1 MTKMITDPKESCDDR
16 RLQPGGVVVES
27 NGETPGVVNG
37 KRKNRT
43 MQVEE
48 R

>member
-1 MTKMITDPKESCDDR
+1 MTKMIIDPKESCDDQ
-16 RLQPGGVVVES
+16 RLQAGGVVIES
-27 NGETPGVVNG
+27 NGETPGIVNG